1 MAGIYS
7 TQFAAGSQ
15 ASGTTTVV
23 YTVPAG
29 KVAVVRDIVVG
40 AQDTPANSVAVNY
53 YGVAEIYQ
61 AGAIAQYSTA
71 HFEGR
76 VVLNAG
82 DSIDVDAISGT
93 WTYVISGYLL
103 DA

>member
-40 AQDTPANSVAVNY
+40 AQNAPANSVAINY
-53 YGVAEIYQ
+53 AGVAEIWEV
-61 AGAIAQYSTA
+61 GTIAQYSTA

-82 DSIDVDAISGT
+82 QTINVDAIAGT
-93 WTYVISGYLL
+93 WTYIISGYLL